1 LLGDRIFCIA
11 LHTKVRFLFRGSTN
25 LVSIN
30 ARAIAVSSATV
41 VAADVRALIA
51 VVGLLIS
58 GLVLI
63 LSTGAEWLN
72 AT

>member
-1 LLGDRIFCIA
+1 MNKRIA
-11 LHTKVRFLFRGSTN
+11 
-25 LVSIN
+25 
-30 ARAIAVSSATV
+30 AVSTATV
-41 VAADVRALIA
+41 VVADTRVLVA

-63 LSTGAEWLN
+63 VSTGAAWLN

>member
-1 LLGDRIFCIA
+1 M
-11 LHTKVRFLFRGSTN
+11 
-25 LVSIN
+25 N
-30 ARAIAVSSATV
+30 ARITAVSTATV
-41 VAADVRALIA
+41 VAADVRALVA